1 MRTLIFVIA
10 AYIAAQILAD
20 ITSLKII
27 AIWGFSMDAGT
38 LIYPLTFTLRDLV
51 HKKIGAHGTRILIF
65 TAAGIN
71 LFMAGLFWL
80 VAILPGDTSVGE
92 QAEFAKVLAPVWR
105 IVLASIIAEVISEL
119 LDTEMYQLWVER
131 ITRKHQWA
139 RVLVSNAVSVP
150 VDSAIF
156 CSIAFWGTF
165 PPAVVLAIFWSN
177 VIVKGIVTVLSIPG
191 IYLVKEDNW

>member
-1 MRTLIFVIA
+1 MRTLILVIA
-10 AYIAAQILAD
+10 AYIAAQILSD

-27 AIWGFSMDAGT
+27 TILGFSMDAGT
-38 LIYPLTFTLRDLV
+38 LIYPFTFTLRDLA
-51 HKKIGAHGTRILIF
+51 HKKIGARGTRILIF
-65 TAAGIN
+65 AAAGIN

-80 VAILPGDTSVGE
+80 VAYLPGDAAIGE

-105 IVLASIIAEVISEL
+105 IVMASIIAEVIAEL
-119 LDTEMYQLWVER
+119 LDTEMYRFWVER

-150 VDSAIF
+150 VDSVIF
-156 CSIAFWGTF
+156 CSIAFWGAF
-165 PPAVVLAIFWSN
+165 PPQVVLAIFWSN

-191 IYLVKEDNW
+191 IYLVKEDNL